1 LFELKKRRK
10 LEMKIQFLIILI
22 LLAPVPS
29 FQQKILSPGSKQR
42 FKEIFLGA
50 VNNYKEKIE
59 IKNQKGGFII
69 FYLKLI
75 L

>member
-1 LFELKKRRK
+1 
-10 LEMKIQFLIILI
+10 MKIYFLIILT
-22 LLAPVPS
+22 LLAAVPS
-29 FQQKILSPGSKQR
+29 FQQKILKAGSKQR

-59 IKNQKGGFII
+59 IKNQNCGFII
-69 FYLKLI
+69 IYLKLI